1 MIKLFEKHEDEK
13 YIIIKILFIK
23 ITFKKKMSSINL
35 GYVNKRLN
43 NIQKEINISRQ
54 LYSKLLIENKFN
66 NYKNIENNPY
76 FSIIVPVYNTEKY
89 LRRCLDSLVNQT
101 FNDIEI
107 IIVNDASQGNCKE
120 IIEEYQKKD
129 NRIKYIEHSEN
140 KSLLQARKTGNI
152 ASTGKYIMYVDSD
165 DELDINTCQEIF
177 NVIKNKDYDIIH
189 FGTKIISD
197 FDSKDIKWNLS
208 TNRFNINSEFLLN
221 EVIDKKIS
229 HNMWAKAF
237 NINIIKK
244 LIENISDIQIMNS
257 EDMLQC
263 LIAFYFAKSYKVIQ
277 KPLYIYYADIGVSNK
292 NTNEIDIDKYDYLC
306 RSTKIAL
313 DEFYNFL
320 VKVKSNIA
328 YGFLF
333 SKIYYNQY
341 NYLFEKIKNNNE
353 EYIKIIEKYFDKSI
367 ISQYLHLQKYNE
379 IENNNLEELN
389 YKLSPYFFYIIFID
403 YKIIIKLF
411 GIRIVIKNKECSN
424 KIIVISLSNFLRR
437 LFSIN
442 TKKIEGKKITF
453 LNLLGFNFKF

>member
-1 MIKLFEKHEDEK
+1 MDSIKRISD
-13 YIIIKILFIK
+13 
-23 ITFKKKMSSINL
+23 NL
-35 GYVNKRLN
+35 KT
-43 NIQKEINISRQ
+43 
-54 LYSKLLIENKFN
+54 
-66 NYKNIENNPY
+66 KNIENNLY

-101 FNDIEI
+101 FKDIEI

-165 DELDINTCQEIF
+165 DEIEINACEEIF
-177 NVIKNKDYDIIH
+177 NVIKNEDYDIVS
-189 FGTKIISD
+189 FGTKVISND
-197 FDSKDIKWNLS
+197 KTKFIQWALS
-208 TNRFNINSEFLLN
+208 TNRFKIDSKFLLC
-221 EVIDKKIS
+221 EVINQKIS
-229 HNMWAKAF
+229 HNMWNKVF
-237 NINIIKK
+237 HRRIIEKV
-244 LIENISDIQIMNS
+244 IENISDIQIMKA

-277 KPLYIYYADIGVSNK
+277 KHLYIYYADIGLSNK
-292 NTNEIDIDKYDYLC
+292 NTNEIDTNKYDYLC

-367 ISQYLHLQKYNE
+367 INQYLHLQKYNE
-379 IENNNLEELN
+379 IEINELEYIN
-389 YKLSPYFFYIIFID
+389 HKLSPYFFYIIFID

-411 GIRIVIKNKECSN
+411 GIRIVIKNKECSK

>member
-1 MIKLFEKHEDEK
+1 M
-13 YIIIKILFIK
+13 
-23 ITFKKKMSSINL
+23 
-35 GYVNKRLN
+35 
-43 NIQKEINISRQ
+43 
-54 LYSKLLIENKFN
+54 
-66 NYKNIENNPY
+66 
-76 FSIIVPVYNTEKY
+76 
-89 LRRCLDSLVNQT
+89 
-101 FNDIEI
+101 
-107 IIVNDASQGNCKE
+107 
-120 IIEEYQKKD
+120 
-129 NRIKYIEHSEN
+129 
-140 KSLLQARKTGNI
+140 GNI
-152 ASTGKYIMYVDSD
+152 NSTGKYIMYVDSD
-165 DELDINTCQEIF
+165 DEIEINACEEIYKI
-177 NVIKNKDYDIIH
+177 VSKEDYDIIN
-189 FGTKIISD
+189 FGTKVISND
-197 FDSKDIKWNLS
+197 KTKFISWALS
-208 TNRFNINSEFLLN
+208 INRFNINSEFLIN
-221 EVIDKKIS
+221 EVINQRIS
-229 HNMWAKAF
+229 HNMWNKVF
-237 NINIIKK
+237 HRRIVDK

-277 KPLYIYYADIGVSNK
+277 KPLYIYYVDIGVSNK

-353 EYIKIIEKYFDKSI
+353 EYINIIEKYFDKSI
-367 ISQYLHLQKYNE
+367 INQYLHLQKYNE

-442 TKKIEGKKITF
+442 TKKIEEKKITY
-453 LNLLGFNFKF
+453 LNILGLKFKF

>member
-1 MIKLFEKHEDEK
+1 MIKFFQK
-13 YIIIKILFIK
+13 YETDKYVIIKILFIK
-23 ITFKKKMSSINL
+23 ITFKKKMPSMNL
-35 GYVNKRLN
+35 GYINKELN
-43 NIQKEINISRQ
+43 DI
-54 LYSKLLIENKFN
+54 Y
-66 NYKNIENNPY
+66 NYRNIENNLY
-76 FSIIVPVYNTEKY
+76 FSIIVPVYNTERY

-101 FNDIEI
+101 FKDIKI

-120 IIEEYQKKD
+120 IIEEYKKKD

-152 ASTGKYIMYVDSD
+152 ASTGKYIMYVYSD
-165 DELDINTCQEIF
+165 DEIEINACEEIYKI
-177 NVIKNKDYDIIH
+177 VSKEDYDIIN
-189 FGTKIISD
+189 FGTKVISND
-197 FDSKDIKWNLS
+197 KTKFISWALS

-221 EVIDKKIS
+221 EVINQRIS
-229 HNMWAKAF
+229 HNMWNKVF
-237 NINIIKK
+237 HRRIIDK
-244 LIENISDIQIMNS
+244 LIENISDIQIMNA

-292 NTNEIDIDKYDYLC
+292 NTNEIDITKYDYLC

-320 VKVKSNIA
+320 VKVKSNIT

-367 ISQYLHLQKYNE
+367 INQYLHLQKYNE
-379 IENNNLEELN
+379 IEKNELEEIN
-389 YKLSPYFFYIIFID
+389 HKLSPYLFYIIFKD

-411 GIRIVIKNKECSN
+411 GIRIIIKTKKCFEN
-424 KIIVISLSNFLRR
+424 IIVISFSNFLRR
-437 LFSIN
+437 LFSVN
-442 TKKIEGKKITF
+442 TKKIEGRKITF
-453 LNLLGFNFKF
+453 LNLLGLKFKF

>member
-1 MIKLFEKHEDEK
+1 MNCSID
-13 YIIIKILFIK
+13 KI
-23 ITFKKKMSSINL
+23 KKK
-35 GYVNKRLN
+35 LN
-43 NIQKEINISRQ
+43 NSQNV
-54 LYSKLLIENKFN
+54 ENTVC
-66 NYKNIENNPY
+66 
-76 FSIIVPVYNTEKY
+76 FSIIIPVYNTEKY

-107 IIVNDASQGNCKE
+107 IIVNDCSQGNCKE

-165 DELDINTCQEIF
+165 DEIEINACEEIF
-177 NVIKNKDYDIIH
+177 NVIKNEDYDIVS
-189 FGTKIISD
+189 FGTKVISND
-197 FDSKDIKWNLS
+197 KTKFIQWALS
-208 TNRFNINSEFLLN
+208 TNRFKIDSKFLLC
-221 EVIDKKIS
+221 EVINQKIS
-229 HNMWAKAF
+229 HNMWNKVF
-237 NINIIKK
+237 HRRIIDK
-244 LIENISDIQIMNS
+244 LIEYIPDMKIMNA

-292 NTNEIDIDKYDYLC
+292 NTNEIDTNKYDYLC

-367 ISQYLHLQKYNE
+367 INQYLHLQKYNE
-379 IENNNLEELN
+379 
-389 YKLSPYFFYIIFID
+389 
-403 YKIIIKLF
+403 
-411 GIRIVIKNKECSN
+411 
-424 KIIVISLSNFLRR
+424 
-437 LFSIN
+437 
-442 TKKIEGKKITF
+442 
-453 LNLLGFNFKF
+453 

>member
-1 MIKLFEKHEDEK
+1 MDSIKRISD
-13 YIIIKILFIK
+13 
-23 ITFKKKMSSINL
+23 NL
-35 GYVNKRLN
+35 KT
-43 NIQKEINISRQ
+43 
-54 LYSKLLIENKFN
+54 
-66 NYKNIENNPY
+66 KNIENNLY

-101 FNDIEI
+101 FKDIEI

-165 DELDINTCQEIF
+165 DEIEINACEEIF
-177 NVIKNKDYDIIH
+177 NVIKNEDYDIVS
-189 FGTKIISD
+189 FGTKVISND
-197 FDSKDIKWNLS
+197 KTKFIQWALS
-208 TNRFNINSEFLLN
+208 TNRFKIDSKFLLC
-221 EVIDKKIS
+221 EVINQKIS
-229 HNMWAKAF
+229 HNMWNKVF
-237 NINIIKK
+237 HRRIIEKV
-244 LIENISDIQIMNS
+244 IENISDIQIMNA

-277 KPLYIYYADIGVSNK
+277 KHLYIYYADIGLSNK
-292 NTNEIDIDKYDYLC
+292 NTNEIDTNKYDYLC

-367 ISQYLHLQKYNE
+367 INQYLHLQKYNE
-379 IENNNLEELN
+379 IEINELEYIN
-389 YKLSPYFFYIIFID
+389 HKLSPYFFYIIFID

-411 GIRIVIKNKECSN
+411 GIRIVIKNKECSK

>member
-1 MIKLFEKHEDEK
+1 MNYCINEIK
-13 YIIIKILFIK
+13 
-23 ITFKKKMSSINL
+23 
-35 GYVNKRLN
+35 NKL
-43 NIQKEINISRQ
+43 
-54 LYSKLLIENKFN
+54 
-66 NYKNIENNPY
+66 KNSQNVKNTVC
-76 FSIIVPVYNTEKY
+76 FSIIIPVYNTEKY
-89 LRRCLDSLVNQT
+89 LRRCLYSLINQT
-101 FNDIEI
+101 FKDIEI

-165 DELDINTCQEIF
+165 DEIEINACEEIYKI
-177 NVIKNKDYDIIH
+177 VSKEDYDIIN
-189 FGTKIISD
+189 FGTKVISND
-197 FDSKDIKWNLS
+197 KTKFISWALS
-208 TNRFNINSEFLLN
+208 TNRFNINSEFLIN
-221 EVIDKKIS
+221 EVINQRIS
-229 HNMWAKAF
+229 HNMWNKVF
-237 NINIIKK
+237 HRRIIDK

-277 KPLYIYYADIGVSNK
+277 KPLYIYYPDIGVSNK
-292 NTNEIDIDKYDYLC
+292 NTNEIDTNKYDYLC

-367 ISQYLHLQKYNE
+367 INQYLHLQKYNE

-453 LNLLGFNFKF
+453 LNLLGFNFKFLNKNINNLMR

>member
-1 MIKLFEKHEDEK
+1 MDSIKRISD
-13 YIIIKILFIK
+13 
-23 ITFKKKMSSINL
+23 NL
-35 GYVNKRLN
+35 KT
-43 NIQKEINISRQ
+43 
-54 LYSKLLIENKFN
+54 
-66 NYKNIENNPY
+66 KNIENNLY

-101 FNDIEI
+101 FKDIEI

-165 DELDINTCQEIF
+165 DEIEINACEEIF
-177 NVIKNKDYDIIH
+177 NVIKNEDYDIVS
-189 FGTKIISD
+189 FGTKVISND
-197 FDSKDIKWNLS
+197 KTKFIQWALS
-208 TNRFNINSEFLLN
+208 TNRFKIDSKFLLC
-221 EVIDKKIS
+221 EVINQKIS
-229 HNMWAKAF
+229 HNMWNKVF
-237 NINIIKK
+237 HRRIIEKV
-244 LIENISDIQIMNS
+244 IENISDIQIMNA

-277 KPLYIYYADIGVSNK
+277 KHLYIYYADIGLSNK
-292 NTNEIDIDKYDYLC
+292 NTNEIDTNKYDYLC

-367 ISQYLHLQKYNE
+367 INQYLHLQKYNE
-379 IENNNLEELN
+379 IEINELEYIN
-389 YKLSPYFFYIIFID
+389 HKLSPYFFYIIFID

-411 GIRIVIKNKECSN
+411 GIRIVIKNKECSK
-424 KIIVISLSNFLRR
+424 KIIVISLSNFFRV
-437 LFSIN
+437 FI
-442 TKKIEGKKITF
+442 I
-453 LNLLGFNFKF
+453 